1 LRSYVP
7 STGMELLAVTPVSK
21 AQAWQR
27 AGRAGREA
35 PGKVRAVVVVLVV
48 VVCCAARHAMASAD
62 GSGCVVTQCF
72 RLYQETVFEKL
83 RDAPV
88 PEVRRVS
95 LASVVLRLKA
105 MGVQKVHEFAF
116 LEPPSTAAI
125 ARALERLVH
134 LTALD
139 VKYATCMVLSGW
151 FGSLWRCVA
160 AIVIVWLYRCGCDC
174 GCGCDFSCGC
184 SRGCGFT
191 LAGCGCLPDMPLCY
205 AQHRGAHAAGTGD
218 GGVSAGAGVCLHGAS
233 VQRLR
238 LQPRDH
244 HPGRAA
250 LCRQLVLHA
259 TRGSRE
265 SSPCT
270 AQVSVAWLACT
281 PFFVC
286 RLPLTRWW
294 WWWWWVWGRGVQR
307 VLRVTGTLRPRETT

>member
-1 LRSYVP
+1 MLLCTNIAETSVTVNGVRYVVDLGQVKVRSYVP

-35 PGKVRAVVVVLVV
+35 PGKVRAVAVVL

-62 GSGCVVTQCF
+62 GSGLCVVTQCF

-139 VKYATCMVLSGW
+139 VKYATCMVLSGC

-160 AIVIVWLYRCGCDC
+160 AIVTV
-174 GCGCDFSCGC
+174 
-184 SRGCGFT
+184 
-191 LAGCGCLPDMPLCY
+191 
-205 AQHRGAHAAGTGD
+205 
-218 GGVSAGAGVCLHGAS
+218 
-233 VQRLR
+233 
-238 LQPRDH
+238 
-244 HPGRAA
+244 
-250 LCRQLVLHA
+250 
-259 TRGSRE
+259 
-265 SSPCT
+265 
-270 AQVSVAWLACT
+270 
-281 PFFVC
+281 
-286 RLPLTRWW
+286 
-294 WWWWWVWGRGVQR
+294 
-307 VLRVTGTLRPRETT
+307 